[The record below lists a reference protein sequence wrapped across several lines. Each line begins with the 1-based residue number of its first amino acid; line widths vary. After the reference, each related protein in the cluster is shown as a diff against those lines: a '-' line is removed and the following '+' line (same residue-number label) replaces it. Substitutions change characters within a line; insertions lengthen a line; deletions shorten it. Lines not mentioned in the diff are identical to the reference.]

1 MSKLTHISS
10 KEQFSQLLSSSTIVI
25 ADFFA
30 EWCGP
35 CKVIAPVFEQLA
47 NKLSRPNKVTFTK
60 IDVDANQEVA
70 AAYGVSAFVVAK
82 LPWILNALYTCSN
95 QDSLANSTSMCD
107 HSMPTFIIFK
117 NGSVAHSIRGA
128 NPQLLMAK
136 VQEFASSIG
145 SSDGNNGNNGAE
157 SSGEAGSCW
166 LGGSTPKGY
175 SEISDQIEIKGID
188 LLNCDNEIGPG
199 RSLFAPEKPSGLSA
213 AGGNDGKGKAKA
225 STAADWV
232 ESDTDEQ
239 LMLYMPFQSSLKV
252 HSLQITSLPP
262 AAGEDDEEVPMRP
275 KTIKLYTNRAH
286 IIGFEDADDETPT
299 QEVELAAK
307 DWDAKTGTAN
317 VELRFVKFQRITSL
331 VVYFVDGDGDGERI
345 RVDRVRIF
353 GEAGEKRDM
362 GKLEKIGDEAG
373 E

>member
-70 AAYGVSAFVVAK
+70 AAYGVSA
-82 LPWILNALYTCSN
+82 
-95 QDSLANSTSMCD
+95 
-107 HSMPTFIIFK
+107 MPTFIIFK

-145 SSDGNNGNNGAE
+145 SSDGNNGNSGAE

-225 STAADWV
+225 ATTADWV

-286 IIGFEDADDETPT
+286 IIGFEDADDEAPT

>member
-70 AAYGVSAFVVAK
+70 AAYGVSA
-82 LPWILNALYTCSN
+82 
-95 QDSLANSTSMCD
+95 
-107 HSMPTFIIFK
+107 MPTFIIFK